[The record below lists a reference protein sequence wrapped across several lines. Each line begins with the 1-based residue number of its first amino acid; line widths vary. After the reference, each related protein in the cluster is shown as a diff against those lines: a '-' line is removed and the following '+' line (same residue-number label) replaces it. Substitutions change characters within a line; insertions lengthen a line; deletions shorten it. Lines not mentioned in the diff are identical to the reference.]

1 MDLEGNYRELGEIQ
15 ADELAQLQAA
25 VGAAP
30 ESDWDSELRA
40 RHLKAHSDTSA
51 PILCFLAR

>member
-40 RHLKAHSDTSA
+40 RHSRRTR
-51 PILCFLAR
+51 IRAR